1 MRLNNKTKAGYFNFL
16 GTLVIMLFIFGIGA
30 FLLEY
35 FIYDYLGWLQWLLL
49 IVPISFIT
57 LFYARG
63 RQIFEYDSD
72 GEALN
77 FKNRNVVLFLDKPLN
92 DEFPKY
98 KLLNYEVVNILILK
112 RLYISISSKKSKNL
126 MLRYDISY
134 LTKKELNDLKF
145 SLSKVI
151 KNNKERKREPTS

>member
-16 GTLVIMLFIFGIGA
+16 GTLVIMLVIFGIGA

-98 KLLNYEVVNILILK
+98 KLLNYEVVNIFILK
-112 RLYISISSKKSKNL
+112 RLYISISSKKTKNL